1 MRYAKLLIVVC
12 IILLSTMAFSF
23 AYGNH
28 ATIFEKKDVNMS
40 KYIDYSNESLN
51 LNFSN
56 AKTQVKSE
64 NPNILIESISGG
76 LVNDDVFGKIW
87 ALTSETSEGAVIFSG
102 ISAVNG
108 NIVFI
113 YDGSKNRRGIDMI
126 ITSDDA
132 VEIANEYIINKKVDD
147 NIVFDN
153 VRYHAPAADD
163 LPATYGIHYKRMIKG
178 TPSMSDGIIIN
189 VNAETGEVS
198 SYQRRWSMPESQIV
212 DISIEPKI
220 SAVDAGDILKKY
232 MVSSYP
238 IYQKKNVAEGMKV
251 HSSELIWKDHNYRET
266 NSHDIRLTWWI
277 HFDDPSC
284 DKFDLKPAAWIDAH
298 SGEVLTVVYSIG

>member
-1 MRYAKLLIVVC
+1 MRYTKLLMMVS
-12 IILLSTMAFSF
+12 IILLSTIAFSF
-23 AYGNH
+23 AFGSY
-28 ATIFEKKDVNMS
+28 ATIFEQKDGNIS
-40 KYIDYSNESLN
+40 KYIDNLNESS
-51 LNFSN
+51 NFNFEN

-64 NPNILIESISGG
+64 NPNILVESISGG

-87 ALTSETSEGAVIFSG
+87 TLTSETPEGAVIFSG

-108 NIVFI
+108 NIVFT
-113 YDGSKNRRGIDMI
+113 YDGSKNIRGIDVI

-132 VEIANEYIINKKVDD
+132 VEIADKYIVNKKVDD
-147 NIVFDN
+147 NIVFDT
-153 VRYHAPAADD
+153 VRYHSPAAAD
-163 LPATYGIHYKRMIKG
+163 LPATYGIHYKRIIKG
-178 TPSMSDGIIIN
+178 IPSMSDGIRIN

-198 SYQRRWSMPESQIV
+198 SYRRRWSMPESQIV
-212 DISIEPKI
+212 DISIEPTI

-232 MVSSYP
+232 MESSYP

-277 HFDDPSC
+277 RFDDPSC
-284 DKFDLKPAAWIDAH
+284 DNMDLKPAAWIDAH
-298 SGEVLTVVYSIG
+298 SGEVLTVAYSIG

>member
-1 MRYAKLLIVVC
+1 MRYAKLLMIVG

-23 AYGNH
+23 ASGNH
-28 ATIFEKKDVNMS
+28 ATIFEKKDVNIS

-51 LNFSN
+51 FNFEN

-76 LVNDDVFGKIW
+76 LVDDDVFGKIW
-87 ALTSETSEGAVIFSG
+87 KLTSETSEGAVIFSG

-113 YDGSKNRRGIDMI
+113 YDGSKNRRGIDMT

-132 VEIANEYIINKKVDD
+132 VEIANEYIMNKKLDD
-147 NIVFDN
+147 NIVFDT
-153 VRYHAPAADD
+153 VRYHSPAADD

-178 TPSMSDGIIIN
+178 IPSMSDGIRIN

-198 SYQRRWSMPESQIV
+198 SYRRRWSMPESQIV
-212 DISIEPKI
+212 DISIEPTI
-220 SAVDAGDILKKY
+220 SAVDVEDILKTY
-232 MVSSYP
+232 MESSYP
-238 IYQKKNVAEGMKV
+238 IYQEKNVSEGMKV
-251 HSSELIWKDHNYRET
+251 LSSELTWKDYNYRET
-266 NSHDIRLTWWI
+266 HSHDIRLTWWI
-277 HFDDPSC
+277 SFNDPLY
-284 DKFDLKPAAWIDAH
+284 DEIDLKPAAWIDAH
-298 SGEVLTVVYSIG
+298 SGEVLSVVYGVD